1 MPRVPREAACGNAR
15 QPFGESKRGL
25 TLAHE
30 TVLPVCEI
38 KVGPRLR
45 KDVGDLSSLK
55 QSIQEVGLLHP
66 IIVDSEN
73 HLIAGLRRLKA
84 VEMLGWKTVE
94 VHIINVK
101 PED

>member
-1 MPRVPREAACGNAR
+1 MNKLGRVAPYGDTTVPLEKTKV
-15 QPFGESKRGL
+15 EI
-25 TLAHE
+25 E
-30 TVLPVCEI
+30 VLPVCEI
-38 KVGPRLR
+38 KVGPRFR
-45 KDVGDLSSLK
+45 KDAGDLSSLK

-73 HLIAGLRRLKA
+73 NLIAGLRRLKA

>member
-1 MPRVPREAACGNAR
+1 M
-15 QPFGESKRGL
+15 
-25 TLAHE
+25 
-30 TVLPVCEI
+30 CEI

-73 HLIAGLRRLKA
+73 NLVAGLRRLRA
-84 VEMLGWKTVE
+84 VEMLGWKTIE
-94 VHIINVK
+94 VHIIDVK

>member
-1 MPRVPREAACGNAR
+1 MPRVPRETARETTHQPCG
-15 QPFGESKRGL
+15 PSERGL

-30 TVLPVCEI
+30 AVLPVCEI
-38 KVGPRLR
+38 KVGPRFR
-45 KDVGDLSSLK
+45 KDAGDLSSLK

-73 HLIAGLRRLKA
+73 HLLAGLRRLKA